1 MNIMISVYIFADI
14 HMYICIFT
22 YAFSHMYA
30 NVCII
35 IVFHR
40 GNTLEHHFWASQLWH
55 RSVHSRICFEP
66 QQTLQEGPP
75 ATSPSEVPKLMGSQ
89 HFWSRSPN
97 YFDVPQTSQSLR
109 ARSMT
114 SKFRMFNLCVLKRI
128 QWSAGALEV
137 SWTSCSMLGGL
148 SLAQSW
154 YLYMLGPKWCVEC
167 SNVTAF
173 MIQLVQSNQQV
184 PPHPKIQKSVRECT
198 MTQIPCEV
206 FPSHAA
212 VFPSSP
218 SKFPPQFQK

>member
-1 MNIMISVYIFADI
+1 MAQLPLHYVIYVRICEDFLRVTHVLYLCFICSMNIMISVYIFADI

-109 ARSMT
+109 
-114 SKFRMFNLCVLKRI
+114 V
-128 QWSAGALEV
+128 
-137 SWTSCSMLGGL
+137 
-148 SLAQSW
+148 
-154 YLYMLGPKWCVEC
+154 
-167 SNVTAF
+167 
-173 MIQLVQSNQQV
+173 
-184 PPHPKIQKSVRECT
+184 
-198 MTQIPCEV
+198 
-206 FPSHAA
+206 
-212 VFPSSP
+212 
-218 SKFPPQFQK
+218 